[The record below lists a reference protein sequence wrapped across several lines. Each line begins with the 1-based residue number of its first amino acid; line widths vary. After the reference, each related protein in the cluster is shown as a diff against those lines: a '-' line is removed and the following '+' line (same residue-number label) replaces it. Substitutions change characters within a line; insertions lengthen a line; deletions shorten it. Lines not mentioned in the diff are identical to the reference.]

1 MRNRISI
8 LVWLASG
15 LLMTAAGAA
24 ADVPQ
29 EKTDNVSPAIHE
41 FVSRHKIA
49 IGKEVLNYTAVA
61 GEITLTDREGAPAA
75 TLFSISYFKD
85 GVTDAATRPITF
97 LFNGGPGSSA
107 IWLHLGAFGPK
118 RLNLSSDPTNPGGP
132 PYELR
137 DNPHTLLRYSD
148 LVFVD
153 PVGTGYSRAFGKAK
167 GADYWGVDGDSASI
181 AQFIRLFLTKNN
193 RWNSPKYL
201 AGESYGTIR
210 ASLLV
215 RDLEL
220 KVLDSVTLNGV
231 ILLSTALDVRT
242 FISAGPANELP
253 FITNLPTYAATAA
266 YHNALPERP
275 QDPDSFLKEARAFA
289 GTEYLT
295 ALFMGDALP
304 ENQGKEIAKKL
315 RYFTGLSE
323 DYLIRSHL
331 RVDGG
336 RFLKELLRGRGQ
348 TLAEHDTRF
357 LGKDPDE
364 AGESVLFD
372 PFLYGISGA
381 FVAAFNSYL
390 AALDV
395 KMDSPYISFSLEAN
409 EGWKKGGGFW
419 AEGFLYTADY
429 LAAAAATNKDF
440 RVFVASGLHD
450 LSTSFFGTEYVFSH
464 SGIPKDRIML
474 RNYFGGHMMYLY
486 EPSLE
491 QMSADIGSFIRGK

>member
-1 MRNRISI
+1 MRNRMTIV
-8 LVWLASG
+8 VWLVLG
-15 LLMTAAGAA
+15 LSMTAAFAA
-24 ADVPQ
+24 SDVPPAKA
-29 EKTDNVSPAIHE
+29 ENLSPAVHE
-41 FVSRHKIA
+41 FVSHHKIE

-61 GEITLTDREGAPAA
+61 GEIILTDREGSPAA
-75 TLFSISYFKD
+75 SLFSISYFKD
-85 GVTDAATRPITF
+85 GVTNAAARPITF

-107 IWLHLGAFGPK
+107 VWLHLGAFGPQ

-153 PVGTGYSRAFGKAK
+153 PIGTGYSRALGKAK
-167 GADYWGVDGDSASI
+167 AADYWGVDEDSASI
-181 AQFIRLFLTKNN
+181 AQFIRSFLTKNK

-201 AGESYGTIR
+201 TGESYGTIR

-220 KVLDSVTLNGV
+220 RLLDSVALNGV
-231 ILLSTALDVRT
+231 ILLSSAVDERT
-242 FISAGPANELP
+242 FITAGPANELP
-253 FITNLPTYAATAA
+253 FVTNLPTYAATAA
-266 YHNALPERP
+266 YHNALPEHP
-275 QDPDSFLKEARAFA
+275 QDLDGFLKEARAFA

-304 ENQGKEIAKKL
+304 ENQAREIARKL
-315 RYFTGLSE
+315 HHFTGLSE

-331 RVDGG
+331 RVDAG
-336 RFLKELLRGRGQ
+336 RFLKELLRGRAQ

-364 AGESVLFD
+364 AGESVVYD
-372 PFLYGISGA
+372 PFLFGIAGP

-390 AALDV
+390 VTLDV
-395 KMDSPYISFSLEAN
+395 KMDSPYITLSYEA
-409 EGWKKGGGFW
+409 GQSWKKGSGRW
-419 AEGFLYTADY
+419 SEGFLYTADN
-429 LAAAAATNKDF
+429 LAAAAVTNKDF

-450 LSTSFFGTEYVFSH
+450 LTTSFFGTEYVFSH
-464 SGIPKDRIML
+464 SGIPKDRITL

-491 QMSADIGSFIRGK
+491 QMSADIGSFIAGK